1 MDEVEDVIHHFLN
14 HKIALKQLCTCV
26 LIAILLKFMY
36 LLIFLI
42 SYLFLELLLL
52 LLLFKSFPLNKI
64 SSSAPD

>member
-26 LIAILLKFMY
+26 LIAIKLKFMY
-36 LLIFLI
+36 SLIFLI
-42 SYLFLELLLL
+42 GYLFLE

>member
-52 LLLFKSFPLNKI
+52 LFKSFPLNKI